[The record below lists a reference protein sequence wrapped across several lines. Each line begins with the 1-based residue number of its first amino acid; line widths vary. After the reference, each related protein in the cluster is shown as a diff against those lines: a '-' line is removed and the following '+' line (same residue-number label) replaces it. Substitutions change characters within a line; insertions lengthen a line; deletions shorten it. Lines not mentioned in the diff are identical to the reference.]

1 LNQNYPNPFNPSTAI
16 KFGLPEAQFVSINI
30 YDVLGNKLQTVVNEN
45 LQAGTYTYNF
55 DASKYPSGIYFYSL
69 TTNNSTITKKMML
82 IK

>member
-1 LNQNYPNPFNPSTAI
+1 
-16 KFGLPEAQFVSINI
+16 
-30 YDVLGNKLQTVVNEN
+30 VNEN